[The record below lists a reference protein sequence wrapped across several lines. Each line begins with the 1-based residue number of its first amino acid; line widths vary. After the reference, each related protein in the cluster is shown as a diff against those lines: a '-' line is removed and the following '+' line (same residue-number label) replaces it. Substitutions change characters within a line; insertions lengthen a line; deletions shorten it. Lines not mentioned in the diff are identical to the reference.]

1 MKKVALALGSGGARG
16 YAHIGVIRELE
27 ARGYSIVAVSGT
39 SMGALVGGLYCTGA
53 MEEYADWVC
62 SLDYLG
68 VLKLLDVTWEKAG
81 AIRGERVMQAM
92 RDLMGNVNIEDFS
105 IPFTAV
111 AADLHRQKEM
121 WFQAGPLDVAIRA
134 SISMPG
140 VFTPVMIKQSVLVD
154 GGILNPVPV
163 SPLQSA
169 NDADLVIAV
178 NVTSDVGTA
187 TLEEQLPDYFDSKPV
202 EEKKDRPAQKL
213 VDDIRQR
220 AQGLVDRVAWWD
232 DAQEEDKSTAEYRTR
247 NWGKFDMIMQSFDVT
262 QASLARYKLAGSPPD
277 LQIDINKQTISTF
290 DFHRAEP
297 TIELGRRLA
306 KQALDQYERT
316 PEVKA

>member
-27 ARGYSIVAVSGT
+27 ARGYEIVAVSGT

-92 RDLMGNVNIEDFS
+92 RDLMGDVNIQDLA

-187 TLEEQLPDYFDSKPV
+187 TLEEQLPDYFESKPI

-213 VDDIRQR
+213 VEDIRQR

-232 DAQEEDKSTAEYRTR
+232 DVQDDDKSTAEYRAR

-277 LQIDINKQTISTF
+277 LQIDVNKQTISTF

>member
-1 MKKVALALGSGGARG
+1 MKKIALALGSGGARG

-27 ARGYSIVAVSGT
+27 ARDYEIVAISGT

-53 MEEYADWVC
+53 MEEYAEWVC

-68 VLKLLDVTWEKAG
+68 VLKLLDVTWDKAG

-92 RDLMGNVNIEDFS
+92 RELMGDVNIQDLD
-105 IPFTAV
+105 IPYAAV
-111 AADLHRQKEM
+111 AADLNRQKEV
-121 WFQAGPLDVAIRA
+121 WFQNGSLDMAIRA

-140 VFTPVMIKQSVLVD
+140 VFTPVSNKNAYLVD

-163 SPLQSA
+163 SPLQA
-169 NDADLVIAV
+169 AHDADLVMAV
-178 NVTSDVGTA
+178 NVTSDINNVSI
-187 TLEEQLPDYFDSKPV
+187 EQLLPDYFAKKDKN
-202 EEKKDRPAQKL
+202 EKQDRPAQRL
-213 VDDIRQR
+213 VDDIRNRASGFIERISWWDEAESSEQQR
-220 AQGLVDRVAWWD
+220 AMA
-232 DAQEEDKSTAEYRTR
+232 RTR
-247 NWGKFDMIMQSFDVT
+247 NWGKLDMVMQSFDVT

-277 LQIDINKQTISTF
+277 IQIDIGKQTISTF

-297 TIELGRRLA
+297 MIELGERLA
-306 KQALDQYERT
+306 RRALDEYERT

>member
-27 ARGYSIVAVSGT
+27 ARGYDIVAISGS

-53 MEEYADWVC
+53 MEEYAEWVC

-68 VLKLLDVTWEKAG
+68 VLKLLDVSWDKAG
-81 AIRGERVMQAM
+81 AIKGERVMQAM
-92 RDLMGNVNIEDFS
+92 RELMGEVNIQDFA
-105 IPFTAV
+105 IPYTAV
-111 AADLHRQKEM
+111 AADLNRQKEV
-121 WFQAGPLDVAIRA
+121 WFQSGPLDLAIRA

-140 VFTPVMIKQSVLVD
+140 VFTPVMTNQSMLVD

-163 SPLQSA
+163 SPLQA
-169 NDADLVIAV
+169 AHHADIVIAV
-178 NVTSDVGTA
+178 NVTSDVGMA
-187 TLEEQLPDYFDSKPV
+187 TIEQQLPDYFDSKPV
-202 EEKKDRPAQKL
+202 EEKKDRPSRKL
-213 VDDIRQR
+213 VEDIRQR
-220 AQGLVDRVAWWD
+220 AAGLIDRVAWWD
-232 DAQEEDKSTAEYRTR
+232 DEPEEDKQTAEYRTR
-247 NWGKFDMIMQSFDVT
+247 NWGKFDMILQSFDVT

-277 LQIDINKQTISTF
+277 LQIDVNKQTISSF

-306 KQALDQYERT
+306 KKVLDEYERT